1 MKIDTFF
8 NYDMPWGE
16 LLLVECKVSDISDYV
31 KERNIIPTVQ
41 SMVSTPGWQDE
52 LSSDYSNANISTNM
66 FYAFKIHELYES
78 IKNDGVMTPF
88 HIHMRTD
95 GQLAFH
101 PSNNKIQVMLHF
113 FPDHD
118 IKILYHK
125 YNLLELYY
133 DNPKNDWYK
142 DFPHT
147 KITSEQQY
155 RDLFKLSIDADLEF
169 HCDFMHRVL
178 DPEIET
184 TPKLDQKKVDWAELK
199 DLAKMHPLYSISP
212 ALTVTDRFHR
222 IKMQETKRL
231 GDIAIWD
238 KDKRGDNWVEFCDQ
252 TFGKGYD
259 IFNIFRKNGKVDEH
273 GFYRKTFSKYNI
285 VYQWDEGV
293 GFLCGML
300 ADMLGIESNVEYID
314 FNKYDCIKHTDNL
327 AEFSLDL
334 LFKREL
340 NGRDI
345 ISYTKQ
351 RYIEL
356 IETMSEQKILYLKVG
371 NAGPYLSGISKFKEH
386 LTGSKP
392 GFNIEGYAWNEHYC
406 RTARHNYN
414 FCEKLKQKG
423 ADICEVEY
431 NELFDYPEAT
441 LTRIAEWLDID
452 VNTKH
457 YENELVG
464 YNRRN
469 HELLESFGKKVDNSW
484 KVV

>member
-1 MKIDTFF
+1 
-8 NYDMPWGE
+8 MPWGE

-31 KERNIIPTVQ
+31 KHRNIIPTVQ
-41 SMVSTPGWQDE
+41 RMVSTPGWQDE
-52 LSSDYSNANISTNM
+52 LSSDYSNANSSTNM

-113 FPDHD
+113 FPDYD
-118 IKILYHK
+118 IKILYHR
-125 YNLLELYY
+125 YNFLDIHYE
-133 DNPKNDWYK
+133 NEHTDWYK
-142 DFPHT
+142 KFTHT

-184 TPKLDQKKVDWAELK
+184 TPKLNQKKVDWANLTDVEK
-199 DLAKMHPLYSISP
+199 ENPLYVISP

-222 IKMQETKRL
+222 IKMQETKRM

-259 IFNIFRKNGKVDEH
+259 IFDLYKNKKVDAN
-273 GFYRKTFSKYNI
+273 GYYKASFKNI
-285 VYQWDEGV
+285 TIMYQWEEGV
-293 GFLCGML
+293 GFLAQIL
-300 ADMLGIESNVEYID
+300 AEAMGVE
-314 FNKYDCIKHTDNL
+314 NPVHKYDHNVYDVDRHTDDI
-327 AEFSLDL
+327 AEFTMDR
-334 LFKREL
+334 LFQRDVDGEKVVDFTKTRYKEL
-340 NGRDI
+340 V
-345 ISYTKQ
+345 
-351 RYIEL
+351 
-356 IETMSEQKILYLKVG
+356 ETMKKHRFIYFKIG
-371 NAGPYLSGISKFKEH
+371 MAGPYCAGI
-386 LTGSKP
+386 T
-392 GFNIEGYAWNEHYC
+392 
-406 RTARHNYN
+406 
-414 FCEKLKQKG
+414 KLKQVLLGKKQMDMNTYTWNEFACRTERHNNNFCADLKENG
-423 ADICEVEY
+423 ADVCEVEY
-431 NELFDYPEAT
+431 NELFDYPEGT

-452 VNTKH
+452 MDINH
-457 YENELVG
+457 YSNQLIG

-469 HELLESFGKKVDNSW
+469 LAILDSFGKKVDKSW
-484 KVV
+484 KVI